1 MTAGCIDDPDA
12 VVITGL
18 GAVCALGERV
28 DEIWDRLV
36 AGENGSGP
44 VTIFDVS
51 SCRCQQAAEV
61 RPEWLAANP
70 GQTQRLSRA
79 SRLML
84 PAAREALEHA
94 GVLGTPAMGG
104 IALSVSTTA
113 GAMEWGEE
121 FLRGLIA
128 RRPGGLLRPIARQ
141 QPQQQILDLQDAL
154 GFRAGITTIIG
165 NACASGANAVGHAA
179 DLLLTGQA
187 EIVLCGGYEALSEL
201 LFLGFDCLQA
211 TSVTSCRPFDRAR
224 DGLMLGEGAAF
235 LVLETAAHATRRG
248 APVLA
253 RFAGYGHAT
262 DLNHLTQPSPD
273 GKALATAMS
282 MAARRARIDP
292 AAIGYVNAHGTATPL
307 NDTAEAAAYATF
319 FGSAPL
325 AGVRVSST
333 KAAIGHTLGAAGAL
347 EAIFAVQALRHLR
360 LPPQVAT
367 LEPMPEIAAS
377 LVTVADTAAPDLRF
391 AASVN
396 LGFGGSNAA
405 LIFASRP

>member
-1 MTAGCIDDPDA
+1 MTPAHSVDANA

-18 GAVCALGERV
+18 GAVCALGGSVE
-28 DEIWDRLV
+28 EIWKGLI
-36 AGENGSGP
+36 AGQNGAGP
-44 VTIFDVS
+44 VTVFGVS
-51 SCRCQQAAEV
+51 ACRCQQAAEV
-61 RPEWLAANP
+61 KPEWLAAKP
-70 GQTQRLSRA
+70 GSAQRLSRA

-84 PAAREALEHA
+84 PAAREALSQA
-94 GVLGTPAMGG
+94 GVLGTPALDG

-121 FLRGLIA
+121 FLRGLVA
-128 RRPGGLLRPIARQ
+128 CRPGGLLGPIARQ
-141 QPQQQILDLQDAL
+141 QPQQQLLDLQDDL

-187 EIVLCGGYEALSEL
+187 EIVLSGGYEALSEL

-211 TSVTSCRPFDRAR
+211 TSVTTCRPFDRTR

-235 LVLETAAHATRRG
+235 LVLETAAHAARRG

-273 GKALATAMS
+273 GHVLASALR
-282 MAARRARIDP
+282 MAARRAGVDP

-307 NDTAEAAAYATF
+307 NDTAEVAAYAAF
-319 FGSAPL
+319 FGSGSL
-325 AGVRVSST
+325 DRVRVSST

-347 EAIFAVQALRHLR
+347 EAVFTVQALRRGR
-360 LPPQVAT
+360 LPPQIAT
-367 LEPMPEIAAS
+367 RDPMPEIASS
-377 LVTVADTAAPDLRF
+377 LVTVADCAAPDLRY

-405 LIFASRP
+405 LIFASCL

>member
-1 MTAGCIDDPDA
+1 MRPALVDDPHA

-18 GAVCALGERV
+18 GAVCALGGRV
-28 DEIWDRLV
+28 DEIWNRLL
-36 AGENGSGP
+36 AGENGAGP

-51 SCRCQQAAEV
+51 ACRCRRAAEV
-61 RPEWLAANP
+61 KPEWLAANP
-70 GQTQRLSRA
+70 GAGQRLSRA
-79 SRLML
+79 SRLLL
-84 PAAREALEHA
+84 PAAREALAQA
-94 GVLGTPAMGG
+94 GLTGALALDG
-104 IALSVSTTA
+104 ISLSVATTA

-121 FLRGLIA
+121 FLRGLVA
-128 RRPGGLLRPIARQ
+128 GRPGGLLGPIARQ

-154 GFRAGITTIIG
+154 GFRAGITNIIG

-187 EIVLCGGYEALSEL
+187 EMVLCGGYEALSEL

-235 LVLETAAHATRRG
+235 LVLETAAHAARRG
-248 APVLA
+248 ATPLA

-273 GKALATAMS
+273 GKALASALR
-282 MAARRARIDP
+282 MAARRGGVEPD
-292 AAIGYVNAHGTATPL
+292 AIGYLNAHGTATPL
-307 NDTAEAAAYATF
+307 NDTAEVAAYSAF

-347 EAIFAVQALRHLR
+347 EAVFTVQALRHGR

-367 LEPMPEIAAS
+367 LEPMPEIAEA
-377 LVTVADTAAPDLRF
+377 LVDVADSVAPDLRY

-405 LIFASRP
+405 LIFASCR